1 MGGALVFKEISETKK
16 KSVHVAEQILASI
29 NRGEYKQGDRLPPER
44 IIAEQMQVSRNCVR
58 EALSAL
64 QVGGILATKVGSGT
78 YINNLVKSKVDIGKA
93 LMLAKDSKD
102 LLEIWE
108 ARKEIE
114 IVLMKLSIER
124 ATASDLATITDYLEE
139 MRDTVHAQDVKEY
152 LAANEK
158 FHLAIANSAN
168 NLALKNA
175 LQALHSFT
183 NKELLDGVN
192 VGYVIEGMEK
202 SLREHE
208 DILRAIRDQDKAA
221 GVAAIQAHFKELE
234 SYFES
239 KYLGGAEQ

>member
-1 MGGALVFKEISETKK
+1 MFEAIDELKR
-16 KSVHVAEQILASI
+16 KSAYVAEQILASI
-29 NRGEYKQGDRLPPER
+29 KCGEYKQGDRLPPER
-44 IIAEQMQVSRNCVR
+44 TIAEQMNVSRNCVR

-64 QVGGILATKVGSGT
+64 QITHILATKVGSGT
-78 YINNLVKSKVDIGKA
+78 YVNNAVKSKVDIGKA
-93 LMLAKDSKD
+93 MMLAKDSKD

-114 IVLMKLSIER
+114 IVLIKLAIER
-124 ATASDLATITDYLEE
+124 ATASDLSTITDYQEE
-139 MRDTVHAQDVKEY
+139 MRDSAHSQDVKEY

-158 FHLAIANSAN
+158 FHLAIADSAN

-175 LQALHSFT
+175 LEALHGFT
-183 NKELLDGVN
+183 NKELLDDVN
-192 VGYVIEGMEK
+192 VGYVIEGMGK

-239 KYLGGAEQ
+239 KYLGGVEP

>member
-1 MGGALVFKEISETKK
+1 MGFKGIPETKK

-29 NRGEYKQGDRLPPER
+29 KRGEYKQGDRLPPER
-44 IIAEQMQVSRNCVR
+44 IIAEQMNVSRNCVR

-64 QVGGILATKVGSGT
+64 QISHILATRVGAGT
-78 YINNLVKSKVDIGKA
+78 YVNNPVKSKVDIGKA
-93 LMLAKDSKD
+93 LMLAKDSED

-114 IVLMKLSIER
+114 IVLMKLAIDR
-124 ATASDLATITDYLEE
+124 ATASDLATIIDCLEE
-139 MRDTVHAQDVKEY
+139 MRDTVHAQDAKEY
-152 LAANEK
+152 LSANEK
-158 FHLAIANSAN
+158 FHLAIADSAN

-183 NKELLDGVN
+183 NKELLDDVN
-192 VGYVIEGMEK
+192 VGYVIEGVEK

-208 DILRAIRDQDKAA
+208 DILRAIRDRDKAA

-239 KYLGGAEQ
+239 QYLGGTQP

>member
-1 MGGALVFKEISETKK
+1 MDFKEIPETKK
-16 KSVHVAEQILASI
+16 KSVHVAEQILAFI
-29 NRGEYKQGDRLPPER
+29 KRGEYEQGDRLPPER
-44 IIAEQMQVSRNCVR
+44 TIAEQMNVSRNCVR

-64 QVGGILATKVGSGT
+64 QITHILATKVGSGT
-78 YINNLVKSKVDIGKA
+78 YVNNAVKSKVDIGKA
-93 LMLAKDSKD
+93 MMLAKDSKD

-114 IVLMKLSIER
+114 IVLIKLAIER
-124 ATASDLATITDYLEE
+124 ATPSDDAKITDYLEE
-139 MRDTVHAQDVKEY
+139 MRDTVATQDVKEY

-175 LQALHSFT
+175 LEALHGFT
-183 NKELLDGVN
+183 NKELLDDVN
-192 VGYVIEGMEK
+192 VGYVIEGMGK

-239 KYLGGAEQ
+239 KYLGGVEP

>member
-1 MGGALVFKEISETKK
+1 MFEEIIETKR
-16 KSVHVAEQILASI
+16 KSAYVVEQILVAI
-29 NRGEYKQGDRLPPER
+29 KRGEYKQGDRLPPER
-44 IIAEQMQVSRNCVR
+44 TIAEQMNVSRNCVR

-64 QVGGILATKVGSGT
+64 QIAHILESKVGAGT
-78 YINNLVKSKVDIGKA
+78 YVRNPAGARVDIGQVIG
-93 LMLAKDSKD
+93 LVKDSKD

-114 IVLMKLSIER
+114 IVLMKLAIER
-124 ATASDLATITDYLEE
+124 ATASDLATIREWLEE
-139 MRDTVHAQDVKEY
+139 MRDTVHNQDAEQY

-158 FHLAIANSAN
+158 FHLAIADSAN

-175 LQALHSFT
+175 LQAFHTFT

-192 VGYVIEGMEK
+192 VGYVVEGMEK

-208 DILRAIRDQDKAA
+208 DILRAIRDRDKPA

-234 SYFES
+234 NYFES
-239 KYLGGAEQ
+239 KYLGETES

>member
-1 MGGALVFKEISETKK
+1 MFEEIIETKR
-16 KSVHVAEQILASI
+16 KSAYVAEQILASI
-29 NRGEYKQGDRLPPER
+29 KRGEYKKGDRLPPER
-44 IIAEQMQVSRNCVR
+44 TIAEQMNVSRNCVR

-64 QVGGILATKVGSGT
+64 QITHILATRVGAGT
-78 YINNLVKSKVDIGKA
+78 YVNNPVKSGMDIGKA
-93 LMLAKDSKD
+93 LILAKDSED

-114 IVLMKLSIER
+114 IVLTKLAIER

-139 MRDTVHAQDVKEY
+139 MRDTVHAQDAKEY

-158 FHLAIANSAN
+158 FHLAIADSAN

-183 NKELLDGVN
+183 NKELLDSVN

-208 DILRAIRDQDKAA
+208 DILRAIRDRDKAA

-239 KYLGGAEQ
+239 KYL